1 MGCGMAGVSPP
12 IKIGG
17 YKRTART
24 ADLRGIESPQPHPL
38 KILCKNI
45 IVNQRVIKVG

>member
-1 MGCGMAGVSPP
+1 MGCGMAAVALDFLS
-12 IKIGG
+12 GG

-24 ADLRGIESPQPHPL
+24 ADLTGIKSPQPHPL

-45 IVNQRVIKVG
+45 IVNQRVIKVQ